1 MGNTAIPP
9 GPKGHFLSGHLPEM
23 RRDLLGFYL
32 RAAREYGDC
41 TSLRFG
47 LTRILFINH
56 PDLIEQVLHSRNFTK
71 HYALRM
77 NRLLLG
83 NGLLTSEGDFW
94 LRQRRLIQPVFQ
106 RERIASYAADMV
118 AFTEQR
124 LASWRDGEVR
134 DLHAEMR
141 QLALAIAAKTLF
153 GADVTGQSEEVG
165 RALKE
170 AMGTFSQRF
179 FRIIRIP
186 ESVPTLGN
194 LRIRRAIRRLDAILY
209 GLIAQRRGKSEQNDL
224 LSILLHARHES
235 DGTGM
240 TDRQLRDEAMT
251 LFLAG
256 HETTALALAWGW
268 YVLAQ
273 HPEVVEELQ
282 AELHQVL
289 AGRAPTVAELPKLP
303 YTEMVVQE
311 ILRLYP
317 PAYAIGRQAIESCT
331 VGNYPVPAGGTILMS
346 QWVVHRDPRFFT
358 DPERFY
364 PRRWADGLA
373 RKLPR
378 YAYFPF
384 GGGQRLCIGASFALL
399 ELPLVLATI
408 APRFRFTR
416 PPGPPVLPRPQLT
429 LQPDRPISLQLHALD
444 ARSKPKCMS
453 AECERTSIWHRI

>member
-1 MGNTAIPP
+1 MGKTLIPP

-32 RAAREYGDC
+32 RCAREYGDC
-41 TSLRFG
+41 TTLRFG
-47 LTRILFINH
+47 LRRIFFVNH
-56 PDLIEQVLHSRNFTK
+56 PTLIEQVLHSRNFTK

-106 RERIASYAADMV
+106 RERIVSYASDMV
-118 AFTEQR
+118 AFTQR
-124 LASWRDGEVR
+124 QLASWRDGEVR

-141 QLALAIAAKTLF
+141 KLTLAIASKSLF
-153 GADVTGQSEEVG
+153 GADVTGQSEAVG
-165 RALKE
+165 QALHD

-179 FRIIRIP
+179 FRVFRIP
-186 ESVPTLGN
+186 ERVPTPEN

-209 GLIAQRRGKSEQNDL
+209 GLINQRRAEGEKDDL

-240 TDRQLRDEAMT
+240 TDQQLRDEAMT

-256 HETTALALAWGW
+256 HETTALALSWGW
-268 YVLAQ
+268 YLLAQ
-273 HPEVVEELQ
+273 HPQVVEELQ
-282 AELHQVL
+282 TELRQVL
-289 AGRAPTVAELPKLP
+289 GGRPPTVGDLPNLR

-311 ILRLYP
+311 VMRVYP
-317 PAYAIGRQAIESCT
+317 PAYAIGRQAIQACT
-331 VGNYPVPAGGTILMS
+331 IGGYPVPAGGTVLMS
-346 QWVVHRDPRFFT
+346 QWVVHRDPRFFD

-364 PRRWADGLA
+364 PGRWADGLA
-373 RKLPR
+373 RRLPR

-384 GGGQRLCIGASFALL
+384 GGGQRLCIGNTFALM
-399 ELPLVLATI
+399 ELSLVLATI
-408 APRFRFTR
+408 AQSFRFALT
-416 PPGPPVLPRPQLT
+416 PGLVVGVRPQLT
-429 LQPDRPISLQLHALD
+429 LQPDRPILLKLQ
-444 ARSKPKCMS
+444 RRN
-453 AECERTSIWHRI
+453 AEVGMQNAE

>member
-1 MGNTAIPP
+1 MGKIVVPP

-32 RAAREYGDC
+32 RCAREHGDC
-41 TSLRFG
+41 VSLRFG
-47 LTRILFINH
+47 LKRIFFVNH
-56 PDLIEQVLHSRNFTK
+56 PTLIEQVLHSRNFTK

-106 RERIASYAADMV
+106 RERILSYAPDMV
-118 AFTEQR
+118 AYAQR
-124 LASWRDGEVR
+124 QIDAWRDGEVR
-134 DLHAEMR
+134 DMHSEMR
-141 QLALAIAAKTLF
+141 QLTLAIAAKSLF

-165 RALKE
+165 HALHD
-170 AMGTFSQRF
+170 AMGTFTQRF
-179 FRIIRIP
+179 FRVFRIP
-186 ESVPTLGN
+186 ERVPTPGN
-194 LRIRRAIRRLDAILY
+194 LRIRRAVGRLDAILY
-209 GLIAQRRGKSEQNDL
+209 GLINQRRSEGEQKDL

-256 HETTALALAWGW
+256 HETTALALSWGW
-268 YVLAQ
+268 YLLAQ
-273 HPEVVEELQ
+273 HPDAV
-282 AELHQVL
+282 AELEAELRDVL
-289 AGRAPTVAELPKLP
+289 GGRAPTVADLPRLR

-311 ILRLYP
+311 VMRLYP

-331 VGNYPVPAGGTILMS
+331 IGEYTVPAGGTVLTS
-346 QWVVHRDPRFFT
+346 QWVVHRDPRFFD

-364 PRRWADGLA
+364 PGRWADGLA
-373 RKLPR
+373 KRLPR

-384 GGGQRLCIGASFALL
+384 GGGQRVCIGNTFALM

-408 APRFRFTR
+408 AQRFRFALT
-416 PPGPPVLPRPQLT
+416 PGLTVRPRPQLT
-429 LQPDRPISLQLHALD
+429 LQPDRPIQLKLL
-444 ARSKPKCMS
+444 ARG
-453 AECERTSIWHRI
+453 